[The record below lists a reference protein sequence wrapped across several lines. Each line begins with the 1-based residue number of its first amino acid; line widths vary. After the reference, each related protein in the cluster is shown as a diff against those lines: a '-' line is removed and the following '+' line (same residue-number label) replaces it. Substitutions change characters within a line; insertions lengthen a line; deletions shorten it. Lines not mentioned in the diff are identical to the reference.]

1 MDDRQ
6 IDARLER
13 QDAFWNG
20 ARLQAL
26 LGVTLAIALA
36 FIYFIASVKSGD
48 FSWDPTAH
56 DPGTEITPS
65 GW

>member
-1 MDDRQ
+1 MDEQQ
-6 IDARLER
+6 IEARRER

-20 ARLQAL
+20 PRFHAL
-26 LGVTLAIALA
+26 LGVTLVVAIA
-36 FIYFIASVKSGD
+36 FIYFIASVKHGD

-56 DPGTEITPS
+56 DPGTEITPA

>member
-1 MDDRQ
+1 MDDQQ
-6 IDARLER
+6 IEARRER

-20 ARLQAL
+20 PRLHVL
-26 LGVTLAIALA
+26 LAVTLTLAIA
-36 FIYFIASVKSGD
+36 FIYAIASVKSGD

-56 DPGTEITPS
+56 DPATEITPW

>member
-6 IDARLER
+6 IEARLER

-26 LGVTLAIALA
+26 LAVTLAISLA

-56 DPGTEITPS
+56 DVGTEIAPS